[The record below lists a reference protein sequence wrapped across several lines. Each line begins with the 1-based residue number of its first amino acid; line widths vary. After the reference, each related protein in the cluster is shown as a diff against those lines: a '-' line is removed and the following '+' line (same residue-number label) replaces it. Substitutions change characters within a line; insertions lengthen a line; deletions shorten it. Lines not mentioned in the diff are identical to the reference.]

1 MNDFNYYK
9 SKEIYREKYYQMP
22 KVFLLTKNTWIFQM
36 MHTMSLNPEI
46 ERFALIYFLR

>member
-22 KVFLLTKNTWIFQM
+22 KVFFTNENTWIYQM
-36 MHTMSLNPEI
+36 MQKL
-46 ERFALIYFLR
+46 LICYLKIDLIIQSK